1 MDRIENLRKQ
11 YYESIRLLQKEQDIL
26 NALPQPEYE
35 NFFTL
40 ISGVIKMLDDMP
52 AQQTAAHPYK
62 GQVIDVQ
69 V

>member
-1 MDRIENLRKQ
+1 MEINSFMSAQVAQLQ
-11 YYESIRLLQKEQDIL
+11 QTLQMSILDKSINQG
-26 NALPQPEYE
+26 AA
-35 NFFTL
+35 
-40 ISGVIKMLDDMP
+40 GVIEMLNDMP

>member
-1 MDRIENLRKQ
+1 MEINSLMSAQ
-11 YYESIRLLQKEQDIL
+11 VAQLQQTLQMSILEKSL
-26 NALPQPEYE
+26 NQGAA
-35 NFFTL
+35 
-40 ISGVIKMLDDMP
+40 GVIEMLDDMP